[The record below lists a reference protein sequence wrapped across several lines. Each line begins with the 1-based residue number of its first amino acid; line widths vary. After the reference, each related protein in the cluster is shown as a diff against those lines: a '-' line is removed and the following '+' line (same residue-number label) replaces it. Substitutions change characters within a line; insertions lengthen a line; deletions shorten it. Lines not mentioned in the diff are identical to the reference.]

1 MMSEMKI
8 KNVVEYLESIAP
20 RSLQES
26 YDNAGLI
33 VGDKN
38 LTVTG
43 ILIALD
49 TIEAV
54 LDEAIQKGCN
64 LVVAHHPIVFGG
76 LKTFTGKNY
85 VERVILKAIKNDI
98 AIYAAHTNL
107 DNVYRNGVN
116 GKIAE
121 KLGLTKTRILSP
133 KKGLLKKLSVFVP
146 IEATESIK
154 NALFNAGAGSIGNY
168 SECSFRTEG
177 VGSFKANASSNPTVG
192 EIGTQHEE
200 KEHRLEVVF
209 PAYLQH
215 AIVRKLI
222 EAHPYEEVAYDIY
235 ALENIHQEIGSGLV
249 GELEEPME
257 TMAFLKM
264 LKLNMKADGIRY
276 TALCKKKIKRVAL
289 CGGAG
294 SFLLRNALG
303 AQADIFIT
311 GDYKYHQFFDAENRI
326 IIADIGHYE
335 SEQYTIELFYELL
348 TQKFRNFAI
357 HCTEV
362 NTNPINYL

>member
-1 MMSEMKI
+1 MKI
-8 KNVVEYLESIAP
+8 KDVVEYLESIAP

-38 LTVTG
+38 LAVTG
-43 ILIALD
+43 VLIALD

-54 LDEAIQKGCN
+54 VDEAIQKGCN

-76 LKTFTGKNY
+76 LKTFTGKDY
-85 VERVILKAIKNDI
+85 VERVIIKAIKNDI

-121 KLGLTKTRILSP
+121 KLGLAKTRILNP

-146 IEATESIK
+146 IKATESIK
-154 NALFNAGAGSIGNY
+154 NALFAAGAGSVGNY
-168 SECSFRTEG
+168 SECSFRAEG
-177 VGSFKANASSNPTVG
+177 VGSFKADDSVG

-209 PAYLQH
+209 PAYLQQ
-215 AIVRKLI
+215 AIVRNLI
-222 EAHPYEEVAYDIY
+222 QAHPYEKVAYDIY
-235 ALENIHQEIGSGLV
+235 ALDNVHQEIGSGLV

-257 TMAFLKM
+257 TMDFLKM
-264 LKLNMKADGIRY
+264 LKQNMKADGIRY
-276 TALCKKKIKRVAL
+276 TALCKKEIKRVAL

-303 AQADIFIT
+303 VQADIFIT

-335 SEQYTIELFYELL
+335 SEQYTIELFYELS

>member
-1 MMSEMKI
+1 MKI

-20 RSLQES
+20 KSLQES

-33 VGDKN
+33 VGDKEVE
-38 LTVTG
+38 VTG

-54 LDEAIQKGCN
+54 LDEAMEKGCN

-76 LKTFTGKNY
+76 LKSFTGKNY
-85 VERVILKAIKNDI
+85 VERVVLKAIKNDI

-121 KLGLTKTRILSP
+121 KIGLTQTKILSP

-146 IEATESIK
+146 IEATEAVK
-154 NALFNAGAGSIGNY
+154 NALFEAGAGSIGNY

-177 VGSFKANASSNPTVG
+177 VGSFKGDEASNPTVG
-192 EIGTQHEE
+192 EVGAQHEE
-200 KEHRLEVVF
+200 KENKLEVVF
-209 PAYLQH
+209 PAYLQGQ
-215 AIVRKLI
+215 IVRNLFRV
-222 EAHPYEEVAYDIY
+222 HPYEEVAYDIY
-235 ALENIHQEIGSGLV
+235 TLDNVHQEIGSGLV
-249 GELEEPME
+249 GELKEPME

-264 LKLNMKADGIRY
+264 LKKNMKADGIRY
-276 TALCKKKIKRVAL
+276 TALCKKEIKRVAL

-294 SFLLRNALG
+294 SFLLKNALA

-335 SEQYTIELFYELL
+335 SEQFTIELFYELL

-357 HCTEV
+357 RCTEI

>member
-1 MMSEMKI
+1 MKI
-8 KNVVEYLESIAP
+8 KDVVNYLESIAP

-38 LTVTG
+38 VPVKG

-49 TIEAV
+49 TIESV
-54 LDEAIQKGCN
+54 IDEAIERECN
-64 LVVAHHPIVFGG
+64 MVVAHHPIVFGG
-76 LKTFTGKNY
+76 LKSFTGKNY
-85 VERVILKAIKNDI
+85 VERVIIKAIKNDI

-121 KLGLTKTRILSP
+121 KLGLVKTKILSP
-133 KKGLLKKLSVFVP
+133 KRGLLKKLSVFVP
-146 IEATESIK
+146 TEATEK
-154 NALFNAGAGSIGNY
+154 VKTALFDAGAGSIGNY
-168 SECSFRTEG
+168 SECSFKTEG
-177 VGSFKANASSNPTVG
+177 IGSFKASTSSNPSVG
-192 EIGTQHEE
+192 EVGKQHEE
-200 KEHRLEVVF
+200 KENRLEVIF
-209 PAYLQH
+209 PAYLQGV
-215 AIVRKLI
+215 ILRNLLKT
-222 EAHPYEEVAYDIY
+222 HPYEEVAYDIY
-235 ALENIHQEIGSGLV
+235 ALDNVHQEVGAGLI
-249 GELEEPME
+249 GELEKPME
-257 TMAFLKM
+257 TEAFLKM
-264 LKLNMKADGIRY
+264 LKQTMRADGIRY
-276 TALCKKKIKRVAL
+276 TALCKKEIKRVAL

-294 SFLLRNALG
+294 SFLLKNAMG

-335 SEQYTIELFYELL
+335 SEQFTIELFYELL

-357 HCTEV
+357 YCTEI